1 MDNADSD
8 AAPYHSCI
16 SMKIKIQGIAMLF
29 YRKRMAVLF
38 CVYPGVRSILGL
50 AEIIAVKEGTM

>member
-16 SMKIKIQGIAMLF
+16 SMIIKIQGIAMLF
-29 YRKRMAVLF
+29 CRKRMAVLF
-38 CVYPGVRSILGL
+38 CAYPRAESMSGL
-50 AEIIAVKEGTM
+50 AEIIAVKEETM